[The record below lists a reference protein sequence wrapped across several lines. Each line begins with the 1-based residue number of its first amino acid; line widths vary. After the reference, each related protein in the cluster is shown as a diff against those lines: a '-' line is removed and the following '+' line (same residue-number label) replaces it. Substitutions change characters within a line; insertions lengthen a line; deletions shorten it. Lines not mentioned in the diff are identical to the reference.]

1 MDETVWRRYPVNV
14 EALYAILT
22 SKDFFTQRYAWGRVK
37 DYRLEGFQQQ
47 GDVFLVR
54 VIQPIDIRVDKLPP
68 FARRLLPARADLSTE
83 FRWRPSEGGYLADYR
98 MTLGAVPVKV
108 NGSMSLRAEGAD
120 GASQET
126 RVAVRSSLPL
136 VGRKLEGL
144 IAARFGEALDG
155 DYRHTLRYIEEVYSG
170 SQE

>member
-1 MDETVWRRYPVNV
+1 MEETVWRRYPVNV

-22 SKDFFTQRYAWGRVK
+22 SKDFFEHRYAWGKVQ
-37 DYRLEGFQQQ
+37 DYRLEAFQPQ
-47 GDVFLVR
+47 GDAFLVR
-54 VIQPIDIRVDKLPP
+54 IAQPIDIRVDKLPP
-68 FARRLLPARADLSTE
+68 AVRRLLPARADLTTE

-108 NGSMSLRAEGAD
+108 SGTMCLRAD
-120 GASQET
+120 GTDSASQET

-155 DYRHTLRYIEEVYSG
+155 DYRHTLRYIEEVYG
-170 SQE
+170 GVQE